1 MVADDAK
8 SKCWN
13 DEYGVERQADMRQQV
28 TKATFAFIIGSG
40 FAARKNGWNELHDST
55 MKRKVR
61 VSLDESF
68 RVHRSSLRFMV
79 WGFSC

>member
-8 SKCWN
+8 SKCWS
-13 DEYGVERQADMRQQV
+13 DEYGVERQADTRQQV
-28 TKATFAFIIGSG
+28 TKAAFAFIVGSG

-61 VSLDESF
+61 VFSVFIVHPFVLWFGAF
-68 RVHRSSLRFMV
+68 RAKF
-79 WGFSC
+79 